1 MAIFKVEVTGPKE
14 TVEKVAEFAKQHG
27 IKNVEVVKKGWLYIR
42 PDPKRKKAMKALMA
56 ASDAAAKKSKSE
68 RSAA

>member
-1 MAIFKVEVTGPKE
+1 MAIFKVDVTGPKK

-27 IKNVEVVKKGWLYIR
+27 IKNVEVVKKGWLYI
-42 PDPKRKKAMKALMA
+42 DPKRKKAMKALMA
-56 ASDAAAKKSKSE
+56 ASDAAAKKLKSE